1 MVARCDFCKSNQG
14 LYGQS
19 DTAGHYIPVAT
30 DTDTTTTP
38 ITNHFLRFN
47 SPTRHTVLVRVRPFL
62 LEYNSWWSVCPLHRP
77 EQAKRQLRYASS
89 SARTDSLHSSSLP
102 LPPPPSPPS
111 RYSHLYITHSIR
123 DTVVYLGLGIIIF
136 IYKIHLVPA
145 SCYLFPCFYF
155 VGLLLQLPYP
165 AAT

>member
-1 MVARCDFCKSNQG
+1 MVAHSDFCKSNQG

-38 ITNHFLRFN
+38 ITNHLLRFN

-77 EQAKRQLRYASS
+77 EQAKRQLQYASS

-102 LPPPPSPPS
+102 LPPPFTASAILAFVYHTFHTRHCRLLGP
-111 RYSHLYITHSIR
+111 RYYH
-123 DTVVYLGLGIIIF
+123 F
-136 IYKIHLVPA
+136 IYKIRLVPA
-145 SCYLFPCFYF
+145 ACSFPAST
-155 VGLLLQLPYP
+155 L
-165 AAT
+165 